1 MDNIIREKRLISL
14 NSNNASRYMNGSYLS
29 DVAFDFN
36 SILSNESAILY
47 VEAGLQ
53 SAEIPVTFYNIDITN
68 NQFNYT
74 IDDVIWTVVISSGS
88 YNYNNF
94 VSAISTQFLLNGH
107 VFSFVLNRATNILTM
122 CLTSGG
128 IAWTSILTSSM
139 YYIIGIPNAQMT
151 YDVVANSFTY
161 PQMFNLLGQ
170 KKLKI
175 YSSNLAIDSFD
186 SVGNQTN
193 NLICTLSVNQP
204 SFGMILYNNF
214 DSVYGHMK
222 TSYLSTVDIQIRDEL
237 GNAINFNNINWTM
250 TIVLILYKKVSSII
264 SDLTINPD
272 DTLPGIRDK

>member
-14 NSNNASRYMNGSYLS
+14 NSNNASRYFNGSYLS
-29 DVAFDFN
+29 DVAFDFK

-74 IDDVIWTVVISSGS
+74 IDAVDYSINVVLGS
-88 YNYNNF
+88 YNYNTF
-94 VSAISTQFLLNGH
+94 VIAMATGFLLNGH
-107 VFSFVLNRATNILTM
+107 VFSFVLNRATGILTM
-122 CLTSGG
+122 SLTSGG
-128 IAWTSILTSSM
+128 VAWTDILSSSI
-139 YYIIGIPNAQMT
+139 YYIIGCGISTA
-151 YDVVANSFTY
+151 YVVTANTFTF
-161 PQMFNLLGQ
+161 PKLFNLMGQ

-175 YSSNLAIDSFD
+175 YSNNISIDSFD
-186 SVGNQTN
+186 SVGTQTN

-204 SFGMILYNNF
+204 PFGMILYNNV

-222 TSYLSTVDIQIRDEL
+222 TSYLSTVDIQIKDEL
-237 GNAINFNNINWTM
+237 GNPINFNGINWTM

-264 SDLTINPD
+264 GALTTNSAD
-272 DTLPGIRDK
+272 DSG